1 MLPIGLTG
9 GIGSGKST
17 VCGMF
22 ARRGAVIIDADLLYA
37 EVVQPG
43 GPAYAPVVERFGPR
57 VVAPDGALDRRALAQ
72 VVFADDAARADLNA
86 ITHPIVAA
94 RIAERLAGEAESD
107 HVVVLAIPLLVEG
120 PLDRY
125 PLAGVIV
132 VDAPVD
138 LAVRRVVEGRGLA
151 EDDVRARVA
160 AQASREQRL
169 AAADWVIDNSGTIAQ
184 LEVQVG
190 RAWEWVQLLA
200 GRSGR

>member
-17 VCGMF
+17 VCSML
-22 ARRGAVIIDADLLYA
+22 ARRGAVIVDADLLYGEA
-37 EVVQPG
+37 VKPG
-43 GPAYAPVVERFGPR
+43 GPAYAPVVERFGPG

-72 VVFADDAARADLNA
+72 VVFADDAARADLNS
-86 ITHPIVAA
+86 ITHPVVAA
-94 RIAERLAGEAESD
+94 RIAERLGEEAGSD

-125 PLAGVIV
+125 PLAGIIV

-138 LAVRRVVEGRGLA
+138 LAVRRVVEGRGLP

-160 AQASREQRL
+160 AQATREQRL
-169 AAADWVIDNSGTIAQ
+169 AAADWVIDNSGTIQ
-184 LEVQVG
+184 ELEAEAG
-190 RAWEWVQLLA
+190 RAWEWVRRLSGHD
-200 GRSGR
+200 GR